1 MTEKKIQKLIK
12 NDEEPVRLDKFLLT
26 QFPEYSRSFFQQIIN
41 KGIVTVNTKPVSKS
55 STLLKMGDSIQFY
68 FPVASNLRATPQ
80 PVDFQ
85 IIDEQKDFIVINKP
99 AGLLVHMAHT
109 ASTEKTLVDGLLY
122 HYKELQSFDESVRP
136 GIVHRLDKDTSGL
149 MLIARTT
156 PGHIELARMFKEH
169 LVEKT
174 YLAVVN
180 KKVQASGRIDL
191 PIGRHPSEGH
201 KMSHLG
207 FARKP
212 ATTFYTPVK
221 RYKNATLL
229 SVRIITGRTHQI
241 RVHCAAIGHGL
252 LGDAIYGFNN
262 PLINR
267 QALHSWKL
275 SFEYKGQ
282 RFNYNTPVPQDLK
295 KLLIALNKSLSEK
308 SQHPKKFICSSNL
321 EKIKKS

>member
-1 MTEKKIQKLIK
+1 MNEKKIQTLIK
-12 NDEEPVRLDKFLLT
+12 NDQEISRLDRFLFS
-26 QFPEYSRSFFQQIIN
+26 QFPEYSRSFFQQIISS
-41 KGIVTVNTKPVSKS
+41 GIVTVNTKPVSKS
-55 STLLKMGDSIQFY
+55 STLLKIGDSVQFY
-68 FPVASNLRATPQ
+68 FPTAPDLRATPQ
-80 PVDFQ
+80 PVDFE
-85 IIDEQKDFIVINKP
+85 IIDEQHDFIVINKP

-109 ASTEKTLVDGLLY
+109 ASTEKTLVDGLLF
-122 HYKELQSFDESVRP
+122 HFKELKTFDESVRP

-149 MLIARTT
+149 MLIARNT

-180 KKVQASGRIDL
+180 KKVQTSGRIDL

-212 ATTFYTPVK
+212 ATTFYKPIK
-221 RYKNATLL
+221 WYKNSTLL

-252 LGDAIYGFNN
+252 LGDAIYGFNT

-282 RFNYNTPVPQDLK
+282 KFTYHAPVPRDFK
-295 KLLIALNKSLSEK
+295 ELLMALNNK
-308 SQHPKKFICSSNL
+308 Q
-321 EKIKKS
+321 